1 MKKVVQ
7 LYEAGLEEYPVR
19 DVIGGNLAM
28 AALIVAGTL
37 ACWFISPL
45 FGIVY
50 ATLSV
55 LVVYV
60 VMRRLV
66 CTRCH
71 YFGKRCGTGWGVLAA
86 MWFPRGRIEEFNTSP
101 GVRLAPVVYGLMAL
115 LPLVAITVALLGGPN
130 SSKLVVLGLLLAL
143 SFYSMGPGR
152 RCTCSVCKMR
162 LFCKGSAAK

>member
-19 DVIGGNLAM
+19 DVIAGNLAM
-28 AALIVAGTL
+28 AALIAAGTL
-37 ACWFISPL
+37 ACWFISPP
-45 FGIVY
+45 FGIAY
-50 ATLSV
+50 AALSV
-55 LVVYV
+55 VMVYV

-86 MWFPRGRIEEFNTSP
+86 MWFTRGRIEQFNESA
-101 GVRLAPVVYGLMAL
+101 GARLAPVVYGLMAL
-115 LPLVAITVALLGGPN
+115 LPLIAITVALLGGAT
-130 SSKLVVLGLLLAL
+130 SSKLIVLGLLLAL

-152 RCTCSVCKMR
+152 RLSCSVCKMR

>member
-19 DVIGGNLAM
+19 DVIAGNLAM
-28 AALIVAGTL
+28 TALIVAGTL
-37 ACWFISPL
+37 ACWFVSPL
-45 FGIVY
+45 FGIAYAVLAVFMVY
-50 ATLSV
+50 F
-55 LVVYV
+55 

-86 MWFPRGRIEEFNTSP
+86 MWFARGRIEEFNTSV

-115 LPLVAITVALLGGPN
+115 LPLVAITVALLGGPT

-152 RCTCSVCKMR
+152 RRTCSVCKMR

>member
-19 DVIGGNLAM
+19 DVIAGNVAM
-28 AALIVAGTL
+28 AALVAAGTL
-37 ACWFISPL
+37 ACWFVSAP
-45 FGIVY
+45 FGIGY
-50 ATLSV
+50 AALSV
-55 LVVYV
+55 VMVYG

-66 CTRCH
+66 CTRCA

-86 MWFPRGRIEEFNTSP
+86 MWFARGRIEEFNASA

-115 LPLVAITVALLGGPN
+115 LPLVAIAVALLGGPT

-152 RCTCSVCKMR
+152 RRSCSVCKMR

>member
-19 DVIGGNLAM
+19 DVIAGNLAM
-28 AALIVAGTL
+28 TALIVAGTL
-37 ACWFISPL
+37 ACWFVSPL
-45 FGIVY
+45 FGIAYAVLAVFMVY
-50 ATLSV
+50 F
-55 LVVYV
+55 

-66 CTRCH
+66 CTHCH

-86 MWFPRGRIEEFNTSP
+86 MWFARGRIEEFNTSV

-115 LPLVAITVALLGGPN
+115 LPLVAITVALLGGPT
-130 SSKLVVLGLLLAL
+130 SSKLLVLGLLLAL

-152 RCTCSVCKMR
+152 RRSCSVCKMR

>member
-19 DVIGGNLAM
+19 DVIAGNLAM
-28 AALIVAGTL
+28 TALIVAGTL

-45 FGIVY
+45 FGIAYAVLAVFMVY
-50 ATLSV
+50 F
-55 LVVYV
+55 

-86 MWFPRGRIEEFNTSP
+86 MWFARGRIEEFNTSA

-115 LPLVAITVALLGGPN
+115 LPLVAIAVALMGGPT

-152 RCTCSVCKMR
+152 RRTCSVCKMR